1 MPSRTTRRKAHAQS
15 ELLAHVVAP
24 VAKRPA
30 FAPSAKGK
38 ERVFEELPAKTKGKG
53 KAVAEQ
59 SLIASPVEDALHAK
73 GKRKASDVSADMLP
87 PPIPD
92 KRSKGSRRATMIA
105 SVPELVPN
113 EEAGLD
119 LQASGGDK
127 AKRRG
132 RISLPDFSSSKKIRT
147 VKKADPVSRESASPL
162 IGTPASER
170 LPSPSPIPT
179 RTYLPTLAH
188 LPFPPAPHRTKKRIV
203 GPRTIRYTD
212 PSQRPPAPKY
222 GGDIA
227 SIMESYVNINDTG
240 PPPEIKTLE
249 ARAKKEG
256 YLLARVMYLKS
267 HGRLQRLVDEENGS
281 NLLPTTTTSN
291 SHAKI
296 IRIPPRKTD
305 FHDSLMAH
313 MVQVRNAMLNVAKAK
328 PVTCKRVAK
337 MVQAYW
343 ENIEGKEERERLAEE
358 KERKRMTKE
367 IVKSLRK
374 RWALAV
380 KVGHPNAPVKIGC

>member
-92 KRSKGSRRATMIA
+92 KRSKGSRRTTMIA
-105 SVPELVPN
+105 SVPELDPN